1 MTRAIRLSHERMGQ
15 SFSSIRAHG
24 PEQCRFRALGLH
36 LLRSTGSAAHV
47 AIAVLKTFLSI
58 TTTDSVEIISGG
70 LAKSPSEVLNPSTS
84 LPKDAGGGPRVVVA
98 MRLTATS

>member
-1 MTRAIRLSHERMGQ
+1 MSTAIATRAASPSR
-15 SFSSIRAHG
+15 
-24 PEQCRFRALGLH
+24 P
-36 LLRSTGSAAHV
+36 
-47 AIAVLKTFLSI
+47 AVDVLMPILSI

-70 LAKSPSEVLNPSTS
+70 FAKSPSEVLNPSTS

>member
-1 MTRAIRLSHERMGQ
+1 MGP
-15 SFSSIRAHG
+15 SSADSALVGLASPEG
-24 PEQCRFRALGLH
+24 PR
-36 LLRSTGSAAHV
+36 GSAAHV